1 MARYGVALFQSRT
14 NIRTCAYVVVGLLAI
29 GLVLVLIIF
38 REFSLHRYTKKH

>member
-14 NIRTCAYVVVGLLAI
+14 NIRTCAYVVFGLLAV

-38 REFSLHRYTKKH
+38 REFSLHRYTKKR